1 MLNPDVGRS
10 TTPSK
15 SQRALQKAYRLPGSA
30 GSADSNLDRDSVL
43 DGAHVRG
50 VSSPMCSFEPPFA
63 YRRDPVFH
71 RFALMSIDGHV
82 GYLRA
87 GVPGLKSTSASG
99 ARRLAQDLASAL
111 EDRIQHRYRQAPREG
126 VLLTRVIG
134 GDQTHVP
141 EV

>member
-1 MLNPDVGRS
+1 MPVARKRWLSRFQLGSRWRARSVCPRGRFPDV
-10 TTPSK
+10 
-15 SQRALQKAYRLPGSA
+15 L
-30 GSADSNLDRDSVL
+30 
-43 DGAHVRG
+43 
-50 VSSPMCSFEPPFA
+50 FEPPFA
-63 YRRDPVFH
+63 YRRAPVFH

-82 GYLRA
+82 SYLRA

-99 ARRLAQDLASAL
+99 ARRLAQDLAGAL